1 MEVISYAELKATP
14 IQDIKSTYIFAI
26 LVGISK
32 LQKILKKSK
41 RSYIL
46 NKASIFRICFVLKI
60 IFFPVMCGDNLFTY
74 SRGRKIFFFTIRSTL
89 SVDS

>member
-74 SRGRKIFFFTIRSTL
+74 SRGRKIFFL
-89 SVDS
+89 L